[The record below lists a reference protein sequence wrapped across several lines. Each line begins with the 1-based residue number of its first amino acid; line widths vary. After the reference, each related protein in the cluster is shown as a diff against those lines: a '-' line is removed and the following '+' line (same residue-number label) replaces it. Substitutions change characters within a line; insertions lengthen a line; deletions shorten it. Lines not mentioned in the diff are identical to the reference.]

1 MIVKE
6 NKEPRKRVAMPYD
19 FSVLRTLRRRDNLT
33 IQAVSE
39 RSGVSAAVISK
50 LERNHSCAELDTLF
64 RLSRVF
70 GMNAADLLALTEAR
84 TAQKKTTATHQS
96 EAFGFEEVAY
106 GNVRCL
112 LGRAPRGARLSR
124 PEIHQDD
131 HELCWVLQGALRIR
145 LPAET
150 HELRAGEALQFDA
163 IWEHTYESLQDCQF
177 LILHL
182 PKAKRF

>member
-1 MIVKE
+1 MRPAGRE
-6 NKEPRKRVAMPYD
+6 RAAYD
-19 FSVLRTLRRRDNLT
+19 FSVLRTLRKRDALT
-33 IQAVSE
+33 IRDVSE

-50 LERNHSCAELDTLF
+50 LERNQSCAELDTLF

-84 TAQKKTTATHQS
+84 TAQTKSATAHQS
-96 EAFGFEEVAY
+96 ETFTFEELAY

-112 LGRAPRGARLSR
+112 LGQAPQGARLSR

-131 HELCWVLQGALRIR
+131 YELCWVWQGELRIE

-150 HELRAGEALQFDA
+150 HTLTAGNAIQFDA
-163 IWEHTYESLQDCQF
+163 IWEHTYEAVQASRF